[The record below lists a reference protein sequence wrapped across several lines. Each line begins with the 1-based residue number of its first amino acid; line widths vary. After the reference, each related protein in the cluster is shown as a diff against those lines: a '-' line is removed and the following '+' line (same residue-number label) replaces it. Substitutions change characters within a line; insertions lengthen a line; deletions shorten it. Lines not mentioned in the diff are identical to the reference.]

1 MSTVNGVFTPA
12 NSSPK
17 KKVMVALKGYT
28 YPNQFMISWTMSL
41 NYIFKNTNYELYVVQ
56 GLSSN
61 SFISR
66 LQTLGLDPAKDK
78 GQKAFQGMDYDCVV
92 FIDPEMAF
100 TPENLVTLIDSCIT
114 KHEAVSGL
122 YLIDPQHYF
131 VGDESGKELV
141 KSEKISTEDK
151 DTVEVAFTGLGFFA
165 CRKNVIDAL
174 EYPYFTNVF
183 SEEIAFCK
191 SITEKGF
198 KVMLNKDVRV
208 GRSMTL
214 TL

>member
-1 MSTVNGVFTPA
+1 MS
-12 NSSPK
+12 NSSSVSPK
-17 KKVMVALKGYT
+17 KKVMVALKGFT
-28 YPNQFMISWTMSL
+28 YSNQFMVAWTMSL
-41 NYIFKNTNYELYVVQ
+41 NYIWKNTNYDVYVVQ

-66 LQTLGLDPAKDK
+66 MQTLGLDPAKDK
-78 GQKAFQGMDYDCVV
+78 DQKAFQGMEYDCVV
-92 FIDPEMAF
+92 FIDPETAF
-100 TPENLVTLIDSCIT
+100 TPENLVTLIESCIT
-114 KHEAVSGL
+114 KHDAVSGL

-131 VGDESGKELV
+131 VGNETEKELV
-141 KSEKISTEDK
+141 KIEAVTKEDK
-151 DTVEVAFTGLGFFA
+151 ETVEVPFTGLGFFA
-165 CRKNVIDAL
+165 CRKNVLDAL

-208 GRSMTL
+208 GRSMLL

>member
-12 NSSPK
+12 TSSPK
-17 KKVMVALKGYT
+17 KKVMVALKGFT
-28 YPNQFMISWTMSL
+28 YSNQFMISWTMTL
-41 NYIFKNTNYELYVVQ
+41 NYIFKNTDFEVYVVQ

-78 GQKAFQGMDYDCVV
+78 DQKAFQGMEYDCVV

-100 TPENLVTLIDSCIT
+100 TPENLVTLIVSCIDT
-114 KHEAVSGL
+114 HDAVSGL

-131 VGDESGKELV
+131 VGDESEKDLV
-141 KSEKISTEDK
+141 KSDTITKEDK
-151 DTVEVAFTGLGFFA
+151 ETVKVAFTGVGFFA
-165 CRKNVIDAL
+165 CRKKVIDAL

-198 KVMLNKDVRV
+198 NVMLNKGVRV
-208 GRSMTL
+208 GRSMML